1 MERFEGRTI
10 RTVPH
15 NGRARLP
22 EPPEDASIGELLR
35 EITSDASLLVQQEI
49 TLARAELQ
57 GVIAEARTAA
67 TNLAMAALLAIP
79 GALALTAFL
88 IIALGQAIDSYWA
101 SALIVGGVLVG
112 IAAVL
117 ARRATSAVGVGRQAV
132 QETTQSLRDDTRW
145 GKEELR
151 AFKREL
157 TA

>member
-1 MERFEGRTI
+1 MERFERRTI

-15 NGRARLP
+15 NGRGRLP
-22 EPPEDASIGELLR
+22 GPPDDESIGELLR

-49 TLARAELQ
+49 ALARAELQ
-57 GVIAEARTAA
+57 GVVAEARKAA
-67 TNLAMAALLAIP
+67 TNLVMAALLAIP

-88 IIALGQAIDSYWA
+88 IIAIGDLIDSYWG
-101 SALIVGGVLVG
+101 SALIVGAVLLG

-117 ARRATSAVGVGRQAV
+117 ARRAASAVGDGREAV
-132 QETTQSLRDDTRW
+132 QETTQSLRDDARW